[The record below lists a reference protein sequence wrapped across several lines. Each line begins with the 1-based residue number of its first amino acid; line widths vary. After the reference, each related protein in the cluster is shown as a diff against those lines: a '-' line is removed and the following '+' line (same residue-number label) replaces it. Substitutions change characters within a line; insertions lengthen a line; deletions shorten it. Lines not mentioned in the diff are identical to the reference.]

1 MMKSVLYSLLC
12 RFIFPNKGVTHIKR
26 TPKLIVSL
34 TSYPGRINVVE
45 RTIDSILRQ
54 SLKPDCVILWLA
66 ESQFSKKEKSL
77 PKSLRHLLKHGLQ
90 IRWCE
95 DIRSYKKLIPALR
108 EFPDDIIVTTDDDV
122 IYDENWLEKL
132 YTSFLKHPDEI
143 HCHHAF
149 DYVYDEI
156 QGLGFP
162 SIIKNEGVLEKCSM
176 AIGIG
181 GILYPP
187 HLLYGDVC
195 KTDIF
200 SSLAPTNDDFWFWAM
215 AKLNGLNIRLV
226 SGHIDNIVC
235 IEGTQGEGLWES
247 ENSKGEGSRQFKNI
261 IERYPELQQFIKE
274 GQ

>member
-66 ESQFSKKEKSL
+66 ESQFPKKEKSL

-108 EFPDDIIVTTDDDV
+108 EFPDDIIVTADDD
-122 IYDENWLEKL
+122 IIFWENWLETMYVSYMKN
-132 YTSFLKHPDEI
+132 PNCI
-143 HCHHAF
+143 QGHHAYSYQF
-149 DYVYDEI
+149 DDNLKLLNITV
-156 QGLGFP
+156 
-162 SIIKNEGVLEKCSM
+162 NNN
-176 AIGIG
+176 IGILNG
-181 GILYPP
+181 TNMLGSGAGILFPP
-187 HLLYGDVC
+187 HVLFD
-195 KTDIF
+195 DITMVDF
-200 SSLAPTNDDFWFWAM
+200 MKLAPSNDDMWWWAM
-215 AKLNGLNIRLV
+215 AKLKQTPMLLIEQKC
-226 SGHIDNIVC
+226 DNIVC

-261 IERYPELQQFIKE
+261 IERYPELQQFTKE